1 MEILPIPSNEE
12 VGIDIDDYIGHPL
25 QSAEVVTH
33 ECIIKRTVLSG
44 GDPAAPNK
52 PGAVLRYS
60 TELATAVLKENTQTP
75 LVQLPEQQLLY
86 VEGGQGQLDDG
97 NRSWD
102 LRVGTGILIAPGSAH
117 RFTNTTQEPLQMIL
131 VTWQPE
137 DGAQPVDD
145 IRVRNI
151 DQVPTARAAHW
162 DAYIG
167 KGLFGPDDG
176 LHPNEAFS
184 VVHVPPMKMGDP
196 HAHDVEF
203 EEVWL
208 KLAPDDAYMLL
219 GSALREMPVHTAYLC
234 PPNGKT
240 VHSNLNLIPD
250 KTQQWFY
257 YARFPYP
264 LARNPDWPLVEPK
277 SLGQP

>member
-1 MEILPIPSNEE
+1 MNASSNAR
-12 VGIDIDDYIGHPL
+12 
-25 QSAEVVTH
+25 SW
-33 ECIIKRTVLSG
+33 SG

-151 DQVPTARAAHW
+151 DQVPTA
-162 DAYIG
+162 
-167 KGLFGPDDG
+167 P
-176 LHPNEAFS
+176 S
-184 VVHVPPMKMGDP
+184 
-196 HAHDVEF
+196 
-203 EEVWL
+203 
-208 KLAPDDAYMLL
+208 
-219 GSALREMPVHTAYLC
+219 SALGRLYREGTVRTGRRPTPQRGLQRRSRSAHEDGRPPC
-234 PPNGKT
+234 PRRRIRGSLAETGARRCLYAAGERPPRNAGPHRLSLSPNGKPCT
-240 VHSNLNLIPD
+240 A
-250 KTQQWFY
+250 T
-257 YARFPYP
+257 
-264 LARNPDWPLVEPK
+264 
-277 SLGQP
+277 